1 MATLEATTGA
11 LISMIPVVAA
21 TGVVVSLT
29 KSTLAERDEDG
40 KRVREGKY
48 IVKVSKGSDT
58 KYVGPFK
65 TKAQA
70 DQYARKVKAQY
81 PAYKVSVV
89 R

>member
-11 LISMIPVVAA
+11 LIGMIPVVVAA
-21 TGVVVSLT
+21 GIVVSLT
-29 KSTLAERDEDG
+29 KSTLTERDEDG

-65 TKAQA
+65 TKTQA

-89 R
+89 Q